1 MPNICVFG
9 IFFVTL
15 QADTGKAIIFELL
28 NADIETIY
36 RIANGRVATTF
47 FGVRSQGSK
56 WEFVALFAIWLWRF
70 E

>member
-15 QADTGKAIIFELL
+15 HADTGKAIFFRLL

-36 RIANGRVATTF
+36 RIANGRVATTVG
-47 FGVRSQGSK
+47 GVRSYGSE